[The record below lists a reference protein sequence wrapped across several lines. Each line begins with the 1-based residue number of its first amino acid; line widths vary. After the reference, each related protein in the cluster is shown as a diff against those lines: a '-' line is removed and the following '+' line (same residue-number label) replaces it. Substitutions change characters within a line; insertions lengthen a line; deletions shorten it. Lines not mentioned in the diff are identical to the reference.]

1 MQRVLHRNILARNQT
16 LKSQRRKAEE
26 QIKDTNRKI
35 RQENVAMERSK
46 RGLVKAE
53 RLNRREDWMLGP
65 LAPNRLAGKDGGGYG
80 MLDFQAIRLP
90 HVKRE
95 EKSKFFNF
103 AVGDR
108 VVVVNGREKGKIGKV
123 TAVDQQ
129 RQTVGLKDVNM
140 VRAFSL
146 LLSLDFPD
154 EPNANLLAK

>member
-26 QIKDTNRKI
+26 QVKDTNRKI

-53 RLNRREDWMLGP
+53 RLNRREDWMLGS

-90 HVKRE
+90 HLKKE
-95 EKSKFFNF
+95 EKSKYFNF

-108 VVVVNGREKGKIGKV
+108 VVVATGREKGKIGKV
-123 TAVDQQ
+123 TAVDQR
-129 RQTVGLKDVNM
+129 RQTVALNDVNM
-140 VRAFSL
+140 VRVLSLLFSL
-146 LLSLDFPD
+146 KLPD
-154 EPNANLLAK
+154 GPNANSLAK